1 MDKKEK
7 SLKMD
12 KTGCILDELKEIE
25 KTYPIKAEDNLEYR
39 ITYTTGGLHYYLL
52 LEKGGLPAFFSY
64 FSAIHIKNGR

>member
-12 KTGCILDELKEIE
+12 KTGCILDELKAIE

-39 ITYTTGGLHYYLL
+39 ITYTTGGLLT
-52 LEKGGLPAFFSY
+52 
-64 FSAIHIKNGR
+64 IICC